1 LLEHW
6 AKNGFVA
13 ASVHCSPGMAAT
25 GRARVLFE
33 HISLLKSKFGATVQN
48 NIGIM
53 GHSRGGEAVVAALRL
68 NHNEALGNNFAAV
81 ICLAP
86 SDWILHETMQAAWAA
101 PLQVIYGSMDGD
113 IAGGPPLP
121 METGFAIFD
130 RASGAVKSMV
140 FVYGAIHD
148 RFNTVWGDGDLGFG
162 QLGGSDLSKIIT
174 ADAHHKIALGYMTAF
189 FRRHLGGETQWE
201 GIFTGEWRP
210 AAVEA
215 ADGGTVKTYHQ
226 YTGTTRREMDNFE
239 GVHAPTSWQTST
251 IGGAVSDDASLPVQP
266 VEANLWTL
274 DTTSPHQTAGLLCR
288 WDNLTDRLRFDLPAG
303 QRNVSGFDVLTFRV
317 TQKNGS
323 PSNPT
328 GMAKDLYVTLKSG
341 NGKSRSIRAAAFDEI
356 PYPDQRFYAQF
367 TKSAMRTV
375 RIPLSSYQIAVINTD
390 PVDLT
395 DVVSVEFDFGLNAAG
410 EIEVDSVEF
419 SD

>member
-1 LLEHW
+1 
-6 AKNGFVA
+6 
-13 ASVHCSPGMAAT
+13 
-25 GRARVLFE
+25 
-33 HISLLKSKFGATVQN
+33 
-48 NIGIM
+48 
-53 GHSRGGEAVVAALRL
+53 
-68 NHNEALGNNFAAV
+68 
-81 ICLAP
+81 
-86 SDWILHETMQAAWAA
+86 
-101 PLQVIYGSMDGD
+101 
-113 IAGGPPLP
+113 
-121 METGFAIFD
+121 
-130 RASGAVKSMV
+130 MV
-140 FVYGAIHD
+140 FVSGAIHD

-162 QLGGSDLSKIIT
+162 QLGGSDLNKIIT

-189 FRRHLGGETQWE
+189 FRRNLRGEAQWE
-201 GIFTGEWRP
+201 GIFTGQWRP
-210 AAVEA
+210 ASVEA

-226 YTGTTRREMDNFE
+226 YTGTSRREVHNFE
-239 GVHAPTSWQTST
+239 GVHTPTSWQTST

-266 VEANLWTL
+266 VEDDLWTV
-274 DTTSPHQTAGLLCR
+274 DASSPHQTAGLLCR

-303 QRNVSGFDVLTFRV
+303 QRDVGGFDVLSFRV

-323 PSNPT
+323 PSNPA
-328 GMAKDLYVTLKSG
+328 GMTKDLYVTLKSG

-356 PYPDQRFYAQF
+356 PYPDQRFYSQF

-395 DVVSVEFDFGLNAAG
+395 DVVSVEFDFGVNSAG